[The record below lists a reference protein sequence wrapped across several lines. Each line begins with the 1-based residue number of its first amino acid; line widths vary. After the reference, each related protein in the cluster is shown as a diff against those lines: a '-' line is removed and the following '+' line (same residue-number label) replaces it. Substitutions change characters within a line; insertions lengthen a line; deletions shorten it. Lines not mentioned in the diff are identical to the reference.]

1 MSSDERRGMSSRAH
15 HAYAGYHE
23 RPELCRCPG
32 CMAHLES
39 VAREH
44 QAEAMRDTVRVDA
57 AKLQALREA
66 IEVLDRHRVG
76 GRLHGVTERY
86 VMRGLLDAARELVR

>member
-1 MSSDERRGMSSRAH
+1 MIGTVCDDPSCTIATCQRFQ
-15 HAYAGYHE
+15 
-23 RPELCRCPG
+23 ELQR
-32 CMAHLES
+32 
-39 VAREH
+39 
-44 QAEAMRDTVRVDA
+44 EAMRDTVRVDA